1 MNNDSDS
8 DNSDNTVIPIK
19 QIDLTGKQVV
29 NYREVLTD
37 KEIEAIE
44 HECSLYEIR
53 PAAAIDALQIV
64 QRERRWISD
73 KSLYAIANMLDMSAT
88 ELEGIA
94 TFYNLIYRRPVG
106 EHVIHLCNS
115 ISCWLH
121 DYQTI
126 ADYLCKTL
134 KIEFGETTQDGKI
147 TLLPNVCLGCCD
159 KAPALMLDGE
169 LIESLNV
176 EVIDNLLQVLTGGK
190 NA

>member
-1 MNNDSDS
+1 MSN
-8 DNSDNTVIPIK
+8 VISIK
-19 QIDLTGKQVV
+19 QVDPTGQSVINFNEVV
-29 NYREVLTD
+29 NYLEVLSA
-37 KEIEAIE
+37 KEIAAIE

-53 PAAAIDALQIV
+53 PAAAIDALLIV
-64 QRERRWISD
+64 QNDRRWISD
-73 KSLYAIANMLDMSAT
+73 ESLYAIANMLGMSAT

-106 EHVIHLCNS
+106 EHVIHLCDS

-126 ADYLCKTL
+126 ADHLRKTL
-134 KIEFGETTQDGKI
+134 NIEFGQTTQDGKI

-169 LIESLNV
+169 LVESLSI
-176 EVIDNLLQVLTGGK
+176 EVIDSLVKRLSGVDNG
-190 NA
+190 

>member
-1 MNNDSDS
+1 MSA
-8 DNSDNTVIPIK
+8 VIPIK
-19 QIDLTGKQVV
+19 QVDLACQQVV
-29 NYREVLTD
+29 NYRDVLSD

-64 QRERRWISD
+64 QSQRRWISD
-73 KSLYAIANMLDMSAT
+73 ESLYAIANMLGMSAT

-126 ADYLCKTL
+126 ADHLHKTL
-134 KIEFGETTQDGKI
+134 NIEFGQTTQDGKI

-169 LIESLNV
+169 LVENLSIKAIDSLLKGLSGD
-176 EVIDNLLQVLTGGK
+176 DNG
-190 NA
+190 

>member
-1 MNNDSDS
+1 MSS
-8 DNSDNTVIPIK
+8 VIPIK
-19 QIDLTGKQVV
+19 QIDLTGQQVV
-29 NYREVLTD
+29 NYHEVLSG
-37 KEIEAIE
+37 KEVAAIE

-64 QRERRWISD
+64 QKERRWISD
-73 KSLYAIANMLDMSAT
+73 ESLNAIADMLDMSAT

-106 EHVIHLCNS
+106 EHVIHLCDS

-126 ADYLCKTL
+126 ADHLRKTL
-134 KIEFGETTQDGKI
+134 NIEFGQTTQDGKI

-169 LIESLNV
+169 LVESLNIQ
-176 EVIDNLLQVLTGGK
+176 VIDHLLKGLSGVD

>member
-1 MNNDSDS
+1 MSS
-8 DNSDNTVIPIK
+8 VIPIK
-19 QIDLTGKQVV
+19 QVDLAGQQVV
-29 NYREVLTD
+29 NYRDVLTA

-64 QRERRWISD
+64 QSERRWISD
-73 KSLYAIANMLDMSAT
+73 ESLYAIADMLDMSAT
-88 ELEGIA
+88 ELEGVA

-106 EHVIHLCNS
+106 EHVIHLCDS

-126 ADYLCKTL
+126 AEHLRKTL
-134 KIEFGETTQDGKI
+134 KIEFGQTTADGKI

-169 LIESLNV
+169 LIESLNI
-176 EVIDNLLQVLTGGK
+176 EVINNLLQGLKGGK
-190 NA
+190 NG

>member
-1 MNNDSDS
+1 MS
-8 DNSDNTVIPIK
+8 TVIPI
-19 QIDLTGKQVV
+19 QQVDLVGQPIV
-29 NYREVLTD
+29 NYRDVLSS
-37 KEIEAIE
+37 KEIAAIE
-44 HECSLYEIR
+44 HECSLYESR

-64 QRERRWISD
+64 QSERHWISD
-73 KSLYAIANMLDMSAT
+73 ESLYAIADMLGMSAT
-88 ELEGIA
+88 ELEGVA
-94 TFYNLIYRRPVG
+94 TFYNLIYRHPVG

-126 ADYLCKTL
+126 ADHLSKTL
-134 KIEFGETTQDGKI
+134 NIEFGQTTEDGKI

-169 LIESLNV
+169 LV
-176 EVIDNLLQVLTGGK
+176 ENLDINSIDKLLLGLRGGK

>member
-1 MNNDSDS
+1 MS
-8 DNSDNTVIPIK
+8 TVIPI
-19 QIDLTGKQVV
+19 QQVDLVGQPIVH
-29 NYREVLTD
+29 YRDVLSD
-37 KEIEAIE
+37 KEIAAIE
-44 HECSLYEIR
+44 HECSLYESR

-64 QRERRWISD
+64 QSERRWISD
-73 KSLYAIANMLDMSAT
+73 ESLYAIADMLGMSAT
-88 ELEGIA
+88 ELEGVA
-94 TFYNLIYRRPVG
+94 TFYNLIYRHPVG

-126 ADYLCKTL
+126 ADHLSETL
-134 KIEFGETTQDGKI
+134 NIEFGQTTKDGKI

-169 LIESLNV
+169 LV
-176 EVIDNLLQVLTGGK
+176 ENLDIKSIDALLQGLSGGK

>member
-1 MNNDSDS
+1 MSS
-8 DNSDNTVIPIK
+8 EIPIR
-19 QIDLTGKQVV
+19 QVDLVGQQVI
-29 NYREVLTD
+29 NYRDVLSC

-64 QRERRWISD
+64 QSERRWISD
-73 KSLYAIANMLDMSAT
+73 ESLYAIADMLDMSAT
-88 ELEGIA
+88 ELEGVA

-106 EHVIHLCNS
+106 EHVIHLCDS
-115 ISCWLH
+115 VSCWLH

-126 ADYLCKTL
+126 ADHLRNTL
-134 KIEFGETTQDGKI
+134 NIEFGQTTQDGKI

-169 LIESLNV
+169 LVESLNI
-176 EVIDNLLQVLTGGK
+176 EVIDNLLQGLSGGQ
-190 NA
+190 NG